1 MIHPAVMRSSVTLGR
16 IRGIEVGINW
26 SWLIVFGLIV
36 WSLAAAV
43 FPESNPGLADGVY
56 VAMAIAATL
65 LFFIALLLHELGH
78 ATQAQREG
86 MKIEGITLWV
96 FGGVARFSGMF
107 PSAGAEFR
115 IAIAGPAVTAVIA
128 TVLLVTSSLVPLP
141 AAVDGVVAWLGN
153 INFFLLAFNMLPA
166 FPLDGGRV
174 LRSALWRFKGDFAW
188 ATHAA
193 GRIGRAFGQLMIG
206 AGVAMA
212 FLLGAPGGIWL
223 ALIGWFLITAAY
235 AETQM
240 VALREAFEGL
250 RVADIMVREP
260 VSVPDDASLQDVA
273 DETFPPHRYVAYP
286 VVDGAGT
293 PAGLLPF
300 RNATAVPQSR
310 WDEVRVRDVKLPL
323 AKALV
328 FDPGKGLGD
337 AVAELVQTDPGRALV
352 VRDGR
357 LEGLLSITDAERL
370 VEARGPRR
378 QRARTRTT

>member
-1 MIHPAVMRSSVTLGR
+1 MRSSVTLGR
-16 IRGIEVGINW
+16 IGGIAVGINW

-43 FPESNPGLADGVY
+43 FPETNPGLAGGAY

-65 LFFIALLLHELGH
+65 LFFISILLHELGH
-78 ATQAQREG
+78 ARQALREG

-128 TVLLVTSSLVPLP
+128 AVLLLTASLLPLP
-141 AAVDGVVAWLGN
+141 TAVDGVVTWLGN

-174 LRSALWRFKGDFAW
+174 LRSALWRQRGDFAW
-188 ATHAA
+188 ATHTA
-193 GRIGRAFGQLMIG
+193 GRIGRAFGQLMIA
-206 AGVAMA
+206 AGIA
-212 FLLGAPGGIWL
+212 FVVLLGAPGGLWL
-223 ALIGWFLITAAY
+223 ALIGWFLVTAAH

-260 VSVPDDASLQDVA
+260 LTVADEARLRDVA
-273 DETFPPHRYVAYP
+273 DQTFPPHRYIAYP
-286 VVDGAGT
+286 VVDATGHAT
-293 PAGLLPF
+293 GLLPF
-300 RNATAVPQSR
+300 RNATAVPQKR
-310 WDEVRVRDVKLPL
+310 WDEVRVRDVMLPL
-323 AKALV
+323 DKALV
-328 FDPGKGLGD
+328 LDPDKELGD

-352 VRDGR
+352 VQDGR
-357 LEGLLSITDAERL
+357 LLGLLSITDAERL
-370 VEARGPRR
+370 VESRMPRGP
-378 QRARTRTT
+378 RARTRTT